1 MTRWFL
7 PLLAGLLLA
16 GCASKPRVPPESIVR
31 VRFMLEAADNRSLS
45 LELPRS
51 GVRIAVNPQPVVTEF
66 DVIEAAVAKV
76 ELGRCLMFRL
86 TPSATRDLYRLT
98 GTNQGRRLVLTV
110 DGNPLGARRIEA
122 PIADGTIFVFAE
134 LPDEALAKLVED
146 VRASSA
152 ELQRE
157 IARKS

>member
-1 MTRWFL
+1 MIRWFL
-7 PLLAGLLLA
+7 PLLVGLLMA
-16 GCASKPRVPPESIVR
+16 GCASKSRVPPESIVR

-66 DVIEAAVAKV
+66 DVIEAAVAQV

-134 LPDEALAKLVED
+134 VPDESLERLVAA

>member
-1 MTRWFL
+1 MIRWFL
-7 PLLAGLLLA
+7 PLLAGLLMA
-16 GCASKPRVPPESIVR
+16 GCASKSRVPPESIVR

-66 DVIEAAVAKV
+66 DVIEAAVAQV

-134 LPDEALAKLVED
+134 VPDESLERLVAA